1 MSTMKQYLSES
12 FWQQKQILIES
23 NKMNKSPISPKI
35 NYLEQEEKQYLN
47 KVRTFHIFSIKL

>member
-1 MSTMKQYLSES
+1 MKQYLSES